1 MAANSREQL
10 ELVVKIVLTE
20 RASGVLARLV
30 VLRHIARRHAHDSIK
45 VGEVTGGPVYA
56 TEFYWPE
63 ELLDGRRL
71 RVRLFALSG
80 RPVDIAVDEL
90 LMTDCAGDR
99 GAIDSMLSPG
109 GR

>member
-1 MAANSREQL
+1 MPPNF
-10 ELVVKIVLTE
+10 I
-20 RASGVLARLV
+20 G
-30 VLRHIARRHAHDSIK
+30 RRR
-45 VGEVTGGPVYA
+45 
-56 TEFYWPE
+56 
-63 ELLDGRRL
+63 LLDGRRL
-71 RVRLFALSG
+71 RVRIFALSG

>member
-10 ELVVKIVLTE
+10 ELVVKIVLI
-20 RASGVLARLV
+20 GL
-30 VLRHIARRHAHDSIK
+30 
-45 VGEVTGGPVYA
+45 
-56 TEFYWPE
+56 
-63 ELLDGRRL
+63 
-71 RVRLFALSG
+71 
-80 RPVDIAVDEL
+80 PVDIAVDEL

>member
-1 MAANSREQL
+1 METRLWQCCVRIITDQVSARETL
-10 ELVVKIVLTE
+10 II
-20 RASGVLARLV
+20 
-30 VLRHIARRHAHDSIK
+30 IARRHAHDSIK

-71 RVRLFALSG
+71 RVRIFALSG